1 MTNHKK
7 IITVVTVVVL
17 GLLVLVNSLPV
28 LAVDSSSLKTANDT
42 AERFATNAGFE
53 VGSTIATPEIVAGRI
68 IGVVMGFLG
77 VVFFILMVYGGWIWL
92 LARGNDEKV
101 TQAKDTIKHAI
112 IGLLIVFAAYALSA
126 FVVTSIVSITKG
138 ASG

>member
-1 MTNHKK
+1 MLM
-7 IITVVTVVVL
+7 L
-17 GLLVLVNSLPV
+17 GNILPV
-28 LAVDSSSLKTANDT
+28 LAESLKDADKLTGG
-42 AERFATNAGFE
+42 FATKAGFE
-53 VGSTIATPEIVAGRI
+53 GGSTPVAPEVVAGKV

-77 VVFFILMVYGGWIWL
+77 VVFFILMVYGGWVWL

-126 FVVTSIVSITKG
+126 FVVTSIVGITKG
-138 ASG
+138 A